1 MDSNFLE
8 NITIL
13 IIDHVDEDRQHL
25 VKSLSKY
32 FKNIIE
38 LNNTQ
43 DAIDTYKK
51 HNEIDLIISSIN
63 IPEKSGLE
71 FLAFIRESD
80 INLPFIFTTT
90 DSHSEN
96 LIQAINLSVS
106 SYLMKP
112 VDINLLL
119 QKIDFLCEKK
129 YYERQLAL
137 KSQEISN
144 YIEAVDTVSIIF
156 KMNETGKISYM
167 NSSMQDV
174 SGYKQEDLEEL
185 TFNKLIH
192 PEVPKKFIDETWEKI
207 KRGEFWKGN
216 TKFIAKDNS
225 TFYLNNTIFKVNT
238 QVNEFIVIA
247 FLTTEDNLE
256 KRDFHKKVIK
266 AMKDAHIKEYQ
277 YKKDIESLQ
286 SKLKNQEEFVNNAQ
300 NVISAL
306 KEKVL
311 QKEKQL
317 THYELQS
324 ENFNKK
330 YDSLINSKKDEI
342 KNYIELLKNEKKRTQ
357 NLSQQKEKL
366 EEDLRIL
373 TSKYNNLK

>member
-1 MDSNFLE
+1 VDSNFLE

-13 IIDHVDEDRQHL
+13 IIDHVDEDRQYL
-25 VKSLSKY
+25 VNSLNKY

-38 LNNTQ
+38 LNNAE
-43 DAIDTYKK
+43 DAIKIYKN

-63 IPEKSGLE
+63 MPKKSGLD
-71 FLAFIRESD
+71 FLAFIRQSD
-80 INLPFIFTTT
+80 INLPFIFTTNN
-90 DSHSEN
+90 SHSEN

-119 QKIDFLCEKK
+119 QKIDFLCERK
-129 YYERQLAL
+129 YYESQLAL
-137 KSQEISN
+137 KTQEVSN
-144 YIEAVDTVSIIF
+144 YLEAVDTVSIIF
-156 KMNETGKISYM
+156 KMTQDGKITYM
-167 NSSMQDV
+167 NTSMQEV
-174 SGYKQEDLEEL
+174 SGYTKEDIKDL
-185 TFNKLIH
+185 TFKQLIH
-192 PEVPKKFIDETWEKI
+192 PEIPQKFIDETWDKI
-207 KRGEFWKGN
+207 KKGEFWKGN
-216 TKFIAKDNS
+216 TKFIAKDET
-225 TFYLNNTIFKVNT
+225 TFYLNNTIFNVNEKM
-238 QVNEFIVIA
+238 NEFIVIA
-247 FLTTEDNLE
+247 FLTTKDNLE

-266 AMKDAHIKEYQ
+266 AMKDANIREYQ
-277 YKKDIESLQ
+277 YKKDIDTLQ
-286 SKLKNQEEFVNNAQ
+286 TKLKNQEDFIKNAQ
-300 NVISAL
+300 DTITAQ

-317 THYELQS
+317 VHYELQS

-342 KNYIELLKNEKKRTQ
+342 QNYIELLKNEKKRTQ
-357 NLSQQKEKL
+357 SLSEQKEKL